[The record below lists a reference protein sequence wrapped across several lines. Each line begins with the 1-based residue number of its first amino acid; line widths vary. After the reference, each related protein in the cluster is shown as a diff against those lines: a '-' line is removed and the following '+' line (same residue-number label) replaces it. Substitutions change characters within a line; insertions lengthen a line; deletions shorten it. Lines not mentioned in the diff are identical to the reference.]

1 MSSSPREAGDV
12 SKCQVSVGEHED
24 SLVLERRARGINSWR
39 ISDSGFWPI
48 PSQGDL
54 PGLHL
59 SLLCTQTA
67 VVCPPI
73 LLPSSYRF

>member
-1 MSSSPREAGDV
+1 MSSSPREARDV
-12 SKCQVSVGEHED
+12 GKCQVSVGEHED
-24 SLVLERRARGINSWR
+24 SLGLEMKAPGINSWG

-67 VVCPPI
+67 VICPQI